1 MCDTEVYTI
10 RIDSVGASSNVSF
23 VGYMNI
29 PLRNVIKAELLSAS
43 IFANASV
50 VAGTSAFYLHIEELK
65 SKFNDKTY
73 LQYSSQ
79 VSGIYSNVGQTPS
92 LTVSNVGQLNSSLV
106 CIPIEDNTTGSRRT
120 IFTVSS
126 FFPVEVPY
134 IEPIRQ
140 IPYFT
145 VNIYTTTGA
154 QVNVLGPTYL
164 TLRITCSKPNRC
176 LYPDRRGEPLL

>member
-10 RIDSVGASSNVSF
+10 RIDSVGSSSNVSF

-43 IFANASV
+43 FFANA
-50 VAGTSAFYLHIEELK
+50 ATGTATSAFYIHVEELK

-79 VSGIYSNVGQTPS
+79 VSGISSNVGQVPS
-92 LTVSNVGQLNSSLV
+92 ITVSNVGQLNSSMV
-106 CIPIEDNTTGSRRT
+106 CIPIQNAGIEQRT
-120 IFTVSS
+120 IFTTNGY
-126 FFPVEVPY
+126 FPVEVPY

-145 VNIYTTTGA
+145 VNIYTSSGA

-176 LYPDRRGEPLL
+176 LYPGRDGIPIM

>member
-10 RIDSVGASSNVSF
+10 RIDSVGASSNASF
-23 VGYMNI
+23 IGYINI

-43 IFANASV
+43 LYANAVSPLT
-50 VAGTSAFYLHIEELK
+50 TSAFYLHIEELK

-73 LQYSSQ
+73 LQYGSQ
-79 VSGIYSNVGQTPS
+79 VSGISSTEGQTPS
-92 LTVSNVGQLNSSLV
+92 ITVSNVGQLNSSMV
-106 CIPIEDNTTGSRRT
+106 CIPIEDNTTGNKRT
-120 IFTVSS
+120 IFTTNSY
-126 FFPVEVPY
+126 FPVEVPY

-145 VNIYTTTGA
+145 VNIYSSTGA
-154 QVNVLGPTYL
+154 QANFSGPTYL

>member
-1 MCDTEVYTI
+1 MCDIEVYTI

-43 IFANASV
+43 LCANA
-50 VAGTSAFYLHIEELK
+50 ATGTATSAFYIHIEELK

-79 VSGIYSNVGQTPS
+79 VSNVITNQGQTPS
-92 LTVSNVGQLNSSLV
+92 ITVSNVGQLNTSMV
-106 CIPIEDNTTGSRRT
+106 CIPIQNAGADQRT
-120 IFTVSS
+120 IFTASS
-126 FFPVEVPY
+126 YFPVEVPF

-145 VNIYTTTGA
+145 VNIYTSTGA
-154 QVNVLGPTYL
+154 QPNVLGPTYM
-164 TLRITCSKPNRC
+164 TLRITCSKPNVC
-176 LYPDRRGEPLL
+176 MYPGRDGIPIM

>member
-1 MCDTEVYTI
+1 MCDTEIYTI
-10 RIDSVGASSNVSF
+10 RVDSVGSSSNVSF

-43 IFANASV
+43 FYANAAISS
-50 VAGTSAFYLHIEELK
+50 GTSAFYLHIEELK

-79 VSGIYSNVGQTPS
+79 VSGISSNVGQTPTI
-92 LTVSNVGQLNSSLV
+92 TVSNVGQLNSAMV
-106 CIPIEDNTTGSRRT
+106 CIPIENSAAAVRT
-120 IFTVSS
+120 IFTTNSY
-126 FFPVEVPY
+126 FPVEVPF

-145 VNIYTTTGA
+145 VNIYTSTGA
-154 QVNVLGPTYL
+154 QPNFTGGPTFL